1 MRLFFYHSFSSLFFF
16 LMIRRPPRST
26 RTDTLFPYTTL
37 FRSGTPVDPPKE
49 LVLIRSPGGYLIF
62 FDKVKDEILGFRTS
76 LLAAGR
82 YTVEVSGRAY
92 QPLLAAVVLAVVQPP
107 SEDLSANAGVPTA
120 VVVALPPTF
129 THSTIDRAR
138 DTHGGGA

>member
-76 LLAAGR
+76 RLAAGR

-92 QPLLAAVVLAVVQPP
+92 QPLHAAVVLADVPP
-107 SEDLSANAGVPTA
+107 PFEDLPDNAGAQTA
-120 VVVALPPTF
+120 VVVALEPSFLHPTL
-129 THSTIDRAR
+129 DRAAIGR
-138 DTHGGGA
+138 AHA

>member
-76 LLAAGR
+76 RLAAGR

-92 QPLLAAVVLAVVQPP
+92 QPLRAAVVLADVPP
-107 SEDLSANAGVPTA
+107 PFEDLPDNSSEERRVGKEFV
-120 VVVALPPTF
+120 
-129 THSTIDRAR
+129 STCRSR
-138 DTHGGGA
+138 WSPYH